1 MQEENDMTKFSRP
14 DAVVYIP
21 DNTEE
26 QQGLAR
32 TTHLAVSAHQDDIEI
47 MAVSGVLD
55 CYGRKDQWFTAC
67 VVTDGAG
74 SPRDGLYADY
84 TDDEMMAVRREEQ
97 KRAAYLG
104 DYGACVLLNHP
115 SKTVK
120 NPAARETV
128 EDIKAL
134 LLAARPKV
142 VYTHNLAD
150 KHDTH
155 VAVTLRLIAA
165 IRELPKELRPEKLYS
180 CEVWRSLDWVNDDEK
195 TVFDVSEH
203 PGLSNALLGVFD
215 SQVAGGKRY
224 DLASAGRR
232 IANATY
238 FASHAVDKMDAATYA
253 FDISALMDGGDP
265 AEFIAAAIGR
275 FAADVAKKV
284 KGVQ

>member
-1 MQEENDMTKFSRP
+1 MLGFSRK
-14 DAVVYIP
+14 DAIVYIP

-26 QQGLAR
+26 KQALAR
-32 TTHLAVSAHQDDIEI
+32 TTHMAISAHQDDIEI
-47 MAVSGVLD
+47 MAISGVLD
-55 CYGRKDQWFTAC
+55 CYGRKDRWFSAC

-74 SPRDGLYADY
+74 SPRDGLYADF
-84 TDDEMMAVRREEQ
+84 TDEEMMEVRREEQ
-97 KRAAYLG
+97 KRAAHLG
-104 DYGACVLLNHP
+104 DYGSCVLLNHP
-115 SKTVK
+115 SKVVK
-120 NPAARETV
+120 NAAARETV

-142 VYTHNLAD
+142 VITHNLAD

-155 VAVTLRLIAA
+155 VAVALRVIAA
-165 IRELPKELRPEKLYS
+165 IRELPREARPEKLYS
-180 CEVWRSLDWVNDDEK
+180 GEVWRSLDWVNDDEK
-195 TVFDVSEH
+195 TVFNVSEH

-238 FASHAVDKMDAATYA
+238 YASHAVDKMDAATYA
-253 FDISALMDGGDP
+253 LDISPLMDGGDP
-265 AEFIAAAIGR
+265 AEFIAGYISR
-275 FAADVAKKV
+275 FAADVAKRV

>member
-1 MQEENDMTKFSRP
+1 MMKLSRN

-21 DNTEE
+21 DGAEE
-26 QQGLAR
+26 MQALAR
-32 TTHLAVSAHQDDIEI
+32 TTHLAIAAHQDDIEI
-47 MAVSGVLD
+47 MAISGVLD
-55 CYGRKDQWFTAC
+55 CFGQKDRWFSAAI
-67 VVTDGAG
+67 VTNGAG
-74 SPRDGLYADY
+74 SPRDGLYAAY
-84 TDDEMMAVRREEQ
+84 TDEEMLSVRREEQ
-97 KRAAYLG
+97 KRAAHLG
-104 DYGACVLLNHP
+104 GYTACALLDHT
-115 SKTVK
+115 SGMVK
-120 NPAARETV
+120 NPAAREVV

-134 LLAARPKV
+134 LLAMRPKV
-142 VYTHNLAD
+142 IYTHNLAD

-155 VAVTLRLIAA
+155 VAVTLRTIAA
-165 IRELPKELRPEKLYS
+165 IRELPPELRPEKLYS

-203 PGLSNALLGVFD
+203 PGLSMALLGVFD

-238 FASHAVDKMDAATYA
+238 YASHAVDKMDSATYA
-253 FDISALMDGGDP
+253 LDISALINGGDP

-275 FAADVAKKV
+275 FAADVAAKV